1 MTTSEQLNKILEKT
15 SRLIELCGALQEEND
30 LLKLENQSLAAA
42 LDAGKTKM
50 KEMDEKLSV
59 LKMAKSFSETN
70 EKSLDIKQKINEFV
84 QEIDKCIVLMGEI
97 SIKINIAD
105 RVYPLKVNME
115 EEEIIRR
122 AAKLIND
129 RIKEYQENYAVRD
142 KQDLLAMSV
151 LHYATSSLKAEKKVT
166 VEDTEVTEKV
176 YQLDHLLSSF
186 FSK

>member
-1 MTTSEQLNKILEKT
+1 
-15 SRLIELCGALQEEND
+15 
-30 LLKLENQSLAAA
+30 
-42 LDAGKTKM
+42 
-50 KEMDEKLSV
+50 
-59 LKMAKSFSETN
+59 
-70 EKSLDIKQKINEFV
+70 
-84 QEIDKCIVLMGEI
+84 MGEI

-142 KQDLLAMSV
+142 KQDLLSMCV
-151 LHYATSSLKAEKKVT
+151 LHYATSALKADKKVT

-176 YQLDHLLSSF
+176 YQLDHLLNGF
-186 FSK
+186 FSKQ

>member
-1 MTTSEQLNKILEKT
+1 MYCI
-15 SRLIELCGALQEEND
+15 IEEIIQ
-30 LLKLENQSLAAA
+30 K
-42 LDAGKTKM
+42 
-50 KEMDEKLSV
+50 V
-59 LKMAKSFSETN
+59 KSS
-70 EKSLDIKQKINEFV
+70 
-84 QEIDKCIVLMGEI
+84 MGEI

-142 KQDLLAMSV
+142 KQDLLSMAV

-166 VEDTEVTEKV
+166 VEDTDVAEQV
-176 YQLDHLLSSF
+176 YKLDHLLSEF

>member
-1 MTTSEQLNKILEKT
+1 
-15 SRLIELCGALQEEND
+15 
-30 LLKLENQSLAAA
+30 
-42 LDAGKTKM
+42 
-50 KEMDEKLSV
+50 
-59 LKMAKSFSETN
+59 
-70 EKSLDIKQKINEFV
+70 
-84 QEIDKCIVLMGEI
+84 MGEI

-142 KQDLLAMSV
+142 KQDLLSMCV
-151 LHYATSSLKAEKKVT
+151 LHYATLALQADKKGA
-166 VEDTEVTEKV
+166 VEDTEVAEKV
-176 YQLDHLLSSF
+176 YQLDHLLTEF